1 MNYTAPLAD
10 CNTPVAGFLPPPHH
24 RERTYFQEEAKLR
37 VRSRLPILRHGSG
50 RKVRVEFTGAIQ
62 TVLECLLHHV
72 NLETLK
78 VGKPTSGQ
86 FFSYTYRYLATR
98 CGFNL
103 IRVKRALAYLRR
115 AGYITTKRRFTNRV
129 TLGTEP
135 CRWLAATIKI
145 NLSLFEALG
154 FGKRRLARELRS
166 LRADSEPEKPAAKI
180 RRSSSATA
188 RQFLDIARRYLGRAP
203 PKEPVPDTIL

>member
-1 MNYTAPLAD
+1 MNYTAPPAE
-10 CNTPVAGFLPPPHH
+10 CNSPVTGFLPPAHH
-24 RERTYFQEEAKLR
+24 KTRTYFQEEAKLR
-37 VRSRLPILRHGSG
+37 VRSRLPILRHSSG
-50 RKVRVEFTGAIQ
+50 RKVRSEFTGAIL
-62 TVLECLLHHV
+62 TTLECLLHHL

-86 FFSYTYRYLATR
+86 FFSYTYSYLATR
-98 CGFNL
+98 CGFTL
-103 IRVKRALAYLRR
+103 IRVKRALGYLRR
-115 AGYITTKRRFTNRV
+115 AGYITTKRRFTHRV
-129 TLGTEP
+129 TEGSEP

-166 LRADSEPEKPAAKI
+166 LRAEPEPEKPAAKI
-180 RRSSSATA
+180 KRSSSATA

-203 PKEPVPDTIL
+203 PKETAPDTIL